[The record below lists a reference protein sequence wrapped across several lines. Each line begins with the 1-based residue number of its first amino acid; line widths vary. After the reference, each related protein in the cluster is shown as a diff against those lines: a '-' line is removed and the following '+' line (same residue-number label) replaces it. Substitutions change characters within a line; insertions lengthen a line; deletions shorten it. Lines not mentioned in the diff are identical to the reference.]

1 MISGLPPSL
10 LVESGTKNGRGLPW
24 VVRITEKPWMRYPSL
39 VGLAGTEESVLI
51 LGGGCQDCFARVAG
65 IGARRTGQQSSTQDE
80 PRMRLEGTSGN

>member
-51 LGGGCQDCFARVAG
+51 WGGVVRIALLGWLVLEQEGLANRVP
-65 IGARRTGQQSSTQDE
+65 